1 MGQKTNQF
9 DKKQMKQLKL
19 NKMKAYLF
27 VGVVAVDIF
36 FKMFPYVVGRA
47 KRAVLLKYMNKIN
60 HYYHNNVTVWFV
72 LIAYDTKITLDF

>member
-1 MGQKTNQF
+1 
-9 DKKQMKQLKL
+9 MKQLKL

-36 FKMFPYVVGRA
+36 FKMFPYVVVRA

-60 HYYHNNVTVWFV
+60 HYYHNNVTV
-72 LIAYDTKITLDF
+72 